1 MSLVP
6 AFEIG
11 IWNAWIFMVWL
22 LILNLLVMANKNLYR
37 RFGGASDTK
46 PGQAQKV
53 VNVLSTP
60 LWLLS
65 TAYSIF
71 LPLKLGT
78 AWFPAGLVV
87 FLLGLVA
94 TAAATINFATAPI
107 DEPVTKGVYR
117 YSRHPIYAGLVL
129 IYLGV
134 GIASAS
140 WIFLLVTIIWAV
152 LLAISAK
159 DEERDCVERY
169 GPAYREYMSRTP
181 RWFGIP
187 RTMKSE

>member
-6 AFEIG
+6 SFEIG

-22 LILNLLVMANKNLYR
+22 LIQNLLVMANKNLYR
-37 RFGGASDTK
+37 TSGGASDTK
-46 PGQAQKV
+46 PSQAQKV
-53 VNVLSTP
+53 VNILSTL

-78 AWFPAGLVV
+78 AWFPAGLVI
-87 FLLGLVA
+87 FLLGLV
-94 TAAATINFATAPI
+94 TTVSATIDFATAPI
-107 DEPVTKGVYR
+107 NEPVTKGVYR
-117 YSRHPIYAGLVL
+117 YFRHPSYAGLVL

-140 WIFLLVTIIWAV
+140 WIFLLVTIIWAILV
-152 LLAISAK
+152 GISAK

-169 GPAYREYMSRTP
+169 GLAYREYMNRTP

-187 RTMKSE
+187 KATKSE